1 MNALRIH
8 GGRRLTGEWRVHSA
22 KNAVLPI
29 MAASILTGE
38 ETRLEECPEL
48 VDVAYMAD
56 ILRTLG
62 CRIHSGDGALTIDPQ
77 SLNRHEM
84 PDALAKKIRSSIFLL
99 GSILARFRKATVTFP
114 GGCEIGLRPIDLH
127 LSGLRQ
133 LGVDVREEGGLI
145 RCDGRHMRAGTVHF
159 DYPSVGA
166 TENVMMAA
174 ALLKGRTVLSNV
186 AREPEITDLQNFL
199 NAMGARISG
208 AGTHTVTVEGVDRL
222 RGVSYCPMP
231 DRIVVGTLLAAAAA
245 TGSDIRLTNVPCRD
259 LYAVFTKMREM
270 GCEIDEEESAV
281 RLRAPQRLTAFQQLQ
296 TQPHPGFPTDMQPQ
310 IAAVLCLA
318 EGTSILNE
326 GVWDNRY
333 RYADEF
339 RRMGANIQV
348 NGKVAVIEGVH
359 ALTGAP
365 VCACD
370 LRAGA
375 AMIVAGLAA
384 NGITEIDQ
392 VYHIERGYEGIVEKL
407 AKLGA
412 DIHEEAIPEEDWRSG
427 NSVG

>member
-38 ETRLEECPEL
+38 ATRLEGCPEL

-77 SLNRHEM
+77 GLNRHEM

-145 RCDGRHMRAGTVHF
+145 RCDGRHMRAGTVHL

-174 ALLKGRTVLSNV
+174 VQLNGRTVLSNV
-186 AREPEITDLQNFL
+186 AREPEIVDLQNLL

-208 AGTHTVTVEGVDRL
+208 AVTHTVTVEGVERL
-222 RGVSYCPMP
+222 HGVSYQPMP
-231 DRIVVGTLLAAAAA
+231 DRIVAGTLLAAAAA
-245 TGSDIRLTNVPCRD
+245 TGGDVRLTNVPCRD
-259 LYAVFTKMREM
+259 LYAVFTKLREM
-270 GCEIDEEESAV
+270 GCEIDEEESAA

-296 TQPHPGFPTDMQPQ
+296 TQPHPGFPTDMQAQ
-310 IAAVLCLA
+310 MLALAAMA
-318 EGTSILNE
+318 KGTSVVVENVFENRFAHAGDLN
-326 GVWDNRY
+326 
-333 RYADEF
+333 
-339 RRMGANIQV
+339 RMGANVLV
-348 NGKVAVIEGVH
+348 NGRTAVVQGVE
-359 ALTGAP
+359 ALYGAH
-365 VCACD
+365 VTARD
-370 LRAGA
+370 LRGGA
-375 AMIVAGLAA
+375 ALVIAGLAA
-384 NGITEIDQ
+384 RGETLVERAGLID
-392 VYHIERGYEGIVEKL
+392 RGYERLEEML
-407 AKLGA
+407 NALGA
-412 DIHEEAIPEEDWRSG
+412 DICRE
-427 NSVG
+427 SV

>member
-1 MNALRIH
+1 
-8 GGRRLTGEWRVHSA
+8 
-22 KNAVLPI
+22 

-77 SLNRHEM
+77 NLNRHEM

-99 GSILARFRKATVTFP
+99 GSILARFRRATVTFP

-231 DRIVVGTLLAAAAA
+231 DRIVAGTLLAAAAA
-245 TGSDIRLTNVPCRD
+245 TGGDIRLTNVPCRD

-270 GCEIDEEESAV
+270 GCRSTRRKARCGFARRSDS
-281 RLRAPQRLTAFQQLQ
+281 RLSSSCRRSRIRVFPRICRPRCWPWPRWRREPRWWWRTYLRTALRTRAISTAWV
-296 TQPHPGFPTDMQPQ
+296 PM
-310 IAAVLCLA
+310 C
-318 EGTSILNE
+318 
-326 GVWDNRY
+326 W
-333 RYADEF
+333 
-339 RRMGANIQV
+339 
-348 NGKVAVIEGVH
+348 
-359 ALTGAP
+359 
-365 VCACD
+365 
-370 LRAGA
+370 
-375 AMIVAGLAA
+375 
-384 NGITEIDQ
+384 
-392 VYHIERGYEGIVEKL
+392 
-407 AKLGA
+407 
-412 DIHEEAIPEEDWRSG
+412 
-427 NSVG
+427 

>member
-48 VDVAYMAD
+48 VDVTYMAD

-77 SLNRHEM
+77 NLNRHEM

-199 NAMGARISG
+199 NAMGACISG

-231 DRIVVGTLLAAAAA
+231 DRIVAGTLLAAAAA
-245 TGSDIRLTNVPCRD
+245 TGGDIRLTNVPCRD

-296 TQPHPGFPTDMQPQ
+296 TQPHPGFPTDMQAQ
-310 IAAVLCLA
+310 MLALAAMA
-318 EGTSILNE
+318 KGTSVVVENVFENRFAHAGDLN
-326 GVWDNRY
+326 
-333 RYADEF
+333 
-339 RRMGANIQV
+339 RMGANVLV
-348 NGKVAVIEGVH
+348 NGRTAVVQGVDMLYGTH
-359 ALTGAP
+359 VTAR
-365 VCACD
+365 D
-370 LRAGA
+370 LRGGA
-375 AMIVAGLAA
+375 ALVIAGLAA
-384 NGITEIDQ
+384 RGETLVERAELID
-392 VYHIERGYEGIVEKL
+392 RGYERLEEM
-407 AKLGA
+407 LGA
-412 DIHEEAIPEEDWRSG
+412 LGAEIRRD
-427 NSVG
+427 SV

>member
-48 VDVAYMAD
+48 VDVTYMAD

-77 SLNRHEM
+77 NLNRHEM

-99 GSILARFRKATVTFP
+99 GSILARFRRATVTFP

-231 DRIVVGTLLAAAAA
+231 DRIVAGTLLAAAAA
-245 TGSDIRLTNVPCRD
+245 TGGDIRLTNVPCRD

-296 TQPHPGFPTDMQPQ
+296 TQPHPGFPTDMQAQ
-310 IAAVLCLA
+310 MLALAAMA
-318 EGTSILNE
+318 KGTSVVVENVFENRFAHAGDLN
-326 GVWDNRY
+326 
-333 RYADEF
+333 
-339 RRMGANIQV
+339 RMGANVLV
-348 NGKVAVIEGVH
+348 NGRTAVVQGVDMLYGTH
-359 ALTGAP
+359 VTAR
-365 VCACD
+365 D
-370 LRAGA
+370 LRGGA
-375 AMIVAGLAA
+375 ALVIAGLAA
-384 NGITEIDQ
+384 RGETLVERAELID
-392 VYHIERGYEGIVEKL
+392 RGYERLEEM
-407 AKLGA
+407 LGA
-412 DIHEEAIPEEDWRSG
+412 LGAEIRRD
-427 NSVG
+427 SV

>member
-38 ETRLEECPEL
+38 ATRLEGCPEL

-77 SLNRHEM
+77 GLNRHEM

-174 ALLKGRTVLSNV
+174 VLLKGRTVLSNV
-186 AREPEITDLQNFL
+186 AREPEIVDLQSLL

-208 AGTHTVTVEGVDRL
+208 AGTHTVTVEGVERL
-222 RGVSYCPMP
+222 HGVSYQPMP
-231 DRIVVGTLLAAAAA
+231 DRIVAGTLLAAAAA
-245 TGSDIRLTNVPCRD
+245 TGGDVRLTNVPCRD
-259 LYAVFTKMREM
+259 LYAVFTKLREM
-270 GCEIDEEESAV
+270 GCEIDEEESAA

-296 TQPHPGFPTDMQPQ
+296 TQPHPGFPTDMQAQ
-310 IAAVLCLA
+310 MLALAAMA
-318 EGTSILNE
+318 KGTSVVVENVFENRFAHAGDLN
-326 GVWDNRY
+326 
-333 RYADEF
+333 
-339 RRMGANIQV
+339 RMGANVLV
-348 NGKVAVIEGVH
+348 NGRTAVVQGVE
-359 ALTGAP
+359 ALYGAH
-365 VCACD
+365 VTARD
-370 LRAGA
+370 LRGGA
-375 AMIVAGLAA
+375 ALVIAGLAA
-384 NGITEIDQ
+384 RGETLVERAGLID
-392 VYHIERGYEGIVEKL
+392 RGYERLEEML
-407 AKLGA
+407 NALGA
-412 DIHEEAIPEEDWRSG
+412 DICRE
-427 NSVG
+427 SV

>member
-38 ETRLEECPEL
+38 ATRLEGCPEL

-56 ILRTLG
+56 ILCTLG

-77 SLNRHEM
+77 GLNRHEM

-174 ALLKGRTVLSNV
+174 VLLKGRTVLSNV
-186 AREPEITDLQNFL
+186 AREPEIVDLQNLL

-208 AGTHTVTVEGVDRL
+208 AGTHTVTVEGVERL
-222 RGVSYCPMP
+222 HGVSYQPMP
-231 DRIVVGTLLAAAAA
+231 DRIVAGTLLAAAAA
-245 TGSDIRLTNVPCRD
+245 TGGDVRLTNVPCRD
-259 LYAVFTKMREM
+259 LYAVFTKLREM
-270 GCEIDEEESAV
+270 GCEIDEEESAAS
-281 RLRAPQRLTAFQQLQ
+281 LRAPQRLTAFQQLQ
-296 TQPHPGFPTDMQPQ
+296 TQPHPGFPTDMQAQ
-310 IAAVLCLA
+310 MLALAAMA
-318 EGTSILNE
+318 KGTSVVVENVFENRFAHAGDLN
-326 GVWDNRY
+326 
-333 RYADEF
+333 
-339 RRMGANIQV
+339 RMGANVLV
-348 NGKVAVIEGVH
+348 NGRTAVVQGVE
-359 ALTGAP
+359 ALYGAH
-365 VCACD
+365 VTARD
-370 LRAGA
+370 LRGGA
-375 AMIVAGLAA
+375 ALVIAGLAA
-384 NGITEIDQ
+384 RGETLVERAGLID
-392 VYHIERGYEGIVEKL
+392 RGYERLEEML
-407 AKLGA
+407 NALGA
-412 DIHEEAIPEEDWRSG
+412 DICRE
-427 NSVG
+427 SV

>member
-38 ETRLEECPEL
+38 ATRLEGCPEL

-231 DRIVVGTLLAAAAA
+231 DRIVAGTLLAAAAA
-245 TGSDIRLTNVPCRD
+245 TGGDIRLTNVPCRD

-296 TQPHPGFPTDMQPQ
+296 TQPHPGFPTDMQAQ
-310 IAAVLCLA
+310 MLALAAMA
-318 EGTSILNE
+318 KGTSVVVENVFENRFAHAGDLN
-326 GVWDNRY
+326 
-333 RYADEF
+333 
-339 RRMGANIQV
+339 RMGANVLV
-348 NGKVAVIEGVH
+348 NGRTAVVQGVDMLYGTH
-359 ALTGAP
+359 VTAR
-365 VCACD
+365 D
-370 LRAGA
+370 LRGGA
-375 AMIVAGLAA
+375 ALVIAGLAA
-384 NGITEIDQ
+384 RGETLVERAELID
-392 VYHIERGYEGIVEKL
+392 RGYERLEEM
-407 AKLGA
+407 LGA
-412 DIHEEAIPEEDWRSG
+412 LGAEIRRD
-427 NSVG
+427 SV

>member
-1 MNALRIH
+1 MNALRIY

-38 ETRLEECPEL
+38 ATRLEGCPEL

-77 SLNRHEM
+77 GLNRHEM

-174 ALLKGRTVLSNV
+174 VLLKGRTVLSNV
-186 AREPEITDLQNFL
+186 AREPEIVDLQSLL

-208 AGTHTVTVEGVDRL
+208 AGTHTVTVEGVERL
-222 RGVSYCPMP
+222 HGVSYQPMP
-231 DRIVVGTLLAAAAA
+231 DRIVAGTLLAAAAA
-245 TGSDIRLTNVPCRD
+245 TGGDVRLTNVPCRD
-259 LYAVFTKMREM
+259 LYAVFSKLREM
-270 GCEIDEEESAV
+270 GCEIDEEESAA

-296 TQPHPGFPTDMQPQ
+296 TQPHPGFPTDMQAQ
-310 IAAVLCLA
+310 MLALAAMA
-318 EGTSILNE
+318 KGTSVVVENVFENRFAHAGDLN
-326 GVWDNRY
+326 
-333 RYADEF
+333 
-339 RRMGANIQV
+339 RMGANVLV
-348 NGKVAVIEGVH
+348 NGRTAVVQGVD
-359 ALTGAP
+359 ALYGAH
-365 VCACD
+365 VTARD
-370 LRAGA
+370 LRGGA
-375 AMIVAGLAA
+375 ALVIAGLAA
-384 NGITEIDQ
+384 LGETLVERAGLID
-392 VYHIERGYEGIVEKL
+392 RGYERLEEML
-407 AKLGA
+407 NALGA
-412 DIHEEAIPEEDWRSG
+412 DIRRE
-427 NSVG
+427 SV

>member
-48 VDVAYMAD
+48 VDVVYMAD

-199 NAMGARISG
+199 NAMGACISG

-231 DRIVVGTLLAAAAA
+231 DRIVAGTLLAAAAA
-245 TGSDIRLTNVPCRD
+245 TGGDIRLTNVPCRD

-281 RLRAPQRLTAFQQLQ
+281 RLCAPQRLTAFQQLQ
-296 TQPHPGFPTDMQPQ
+296 TQPHPGFPTDMQAQ
-310 IAAVLCLA
+310 MLALAAMA
-318 EGTSILNE
+318 KGTSVVVENVFENRFAHAGDLN
-326 GVWDNRY
+326 
-333 RYADEF
+333 
-339 RRMGANIQV
+339 RMGANVLV
-348 NGKVAVIEGVH
+348 NGRTAVVQGVDMLYGTH
-359 ALTGAP
+359 VTAR
-365 VCACD
+365 D
-370 LRAGA
+370 LRGGA
-375 AMIVAGLAA
+375 ALVIAGLAA
-384 NGITEIDQ
+384 RGETLVERAELID
-392 VYHIERGYEGIVEKL
+392 RGYERLEEM
-407 AKLGA
+407 LGA
-412 DIHEEAIPEEDWRSG
+412 LGAEIRRD
-427 NSVG
+427 SV

>member
-1 MNALRIH
+1 MEGAQREERGFAHH
-8 GGRRLTGEWRVHSA
+8 GGLHSHREA
-22 KNAVLPI
+22 
-29 MAASILTGE
+29 
-38 ETRLEECPEL
+38 TRLEGCPEL

-77 SLNRHEM
+77 GLNRHEM

-174 ALLKGRTVLSNV
+174 VLLKGRTVLSNV
-186 AREPEITDLQNFL
+186 AREPEICDLQNLL

-208 AGTHTVTVEGVDRL
+208 AGTHTVTVEGVERL
-222 RGVSYCPMP
+222 HGVSYQPMP
-231 DRIVVGTLLAAAAA
+231 DRIVAGTLLAAAAA
-245 TGSDIRLTNVPCRD
+245 TGGDVRLTNVPCRD
-259 LYAVFTKMREM
+259 LYAVFTKLREM
-270 GCEIDEEESAV
+270 GCEIDEEESAA

-296 TQPHPGFPTDMQPQ
+296 TQPHPGFPTDMQAQ
-310 IAAVLCLA
+310 MLALAAMA
-318 EGTSILNE
+318 KGTSVVVENVFENRFAHAGDLN
-326 GVWDNRY
+326 
-333 RYADEF
+333 
-339 RRMGANIQV
+339 RMGANVLV
-348 NGKVAVIEGVH
+348 NGRTAVVQGVE
-359 ALTGAP
+359 ALYGAH
-365 VCACD
+365 VTARD
-370 LRAGA
+370 LRGGA
-375 AMIVAGLAA
+375 ALVIAGLAA
-384 NGITEIDQ
+384 RGETLVERAGLID
-392 VYHIERGYEGIVEKL
+392 RGYERLEEML
-407 AKLGA
+407 CALGA
-412 DIHEEAIPEEDWRSG
+412 DVRRE
-427 NSVG
+427 SV

>member
-38 ETRLEECPEL
+38 ATRLEGCPEL

-77 SLNRHEM
+77 GLNRHEM

-99 GSILARFRKATVTFP
+99 GSILARFHKATVTFP

-174 ALLKGRTVLSNV
+174 VLLKGRTVLSNV
-186 AREPEITDLQNFL
+186 AREPEIVDLQSLL

-208 AGTHTVTVEGVDRL
+208 AGTHTVTVEGVERL
-222 RGVSYCPMP
+222 HGVSYQPMP
-231 DRIVVGTLLAAAAA
+231 DRIVAGTLLAAAAA
-245 TGSDIRLTNVPCRD
+245 TGGDVRLTNVPSRD
-259 LYAVFTKMREM
+259 LYAVFTKLREM
-270 GCEIDEEESAV
+270 GCEIDEEESAA

-296 TQPHPGFPTDMQPQ
+296 TQPHPGFPTDMQAQ
-310 IAAVLCLA
+310 MLALAAMA
-318 EGTSILNE
+318 KGTSVVVENVFENRFAHAGDLN
-326 GVWDNRY
+326 
-333 RYADEF
+333 
-339 RRMGANIQV
+339 RMGANVLV
-348 NGKVAVIEGVH
+348 NGRTAVVQGVE
-359 ALTGAP
+359 ALYGAH
-365 VCACD
+365 VTARD
-370 LRAGA
+370 LRGGA
-375 AMIVAGLAA
+375 ALVIAGLAA
-384 NGITEIDQ
+384 RGETLVERAGLID
-392 VYHIERGYEGIVEKL
+392 RGYERLEEML
-407 AKLGA
+407 NALGA
-412 DIHEEAIPEEDWRSG
+412 DICRV
-427 NSVG
+427 SV

>member
-1 MNALRIH
+1 M
-8 GGRRLTGEWRVHSA
+8 S
-22 KNAVLPI
+22 
-29 MAASILTGE
+29 
-38 ETRLEECPEL
+38 
-48 VDVAYMAD
+48 Y
-56 ILRTLG
+56 
-62 CRIHSGDGALTIDPQ
+62 
-77 SLNRHEM
+77 
-84 PDALAKKIRSSIFLL
+84 
-99 GSILARFRKATVTFP
+99 P

-231 DRIVVGTLLAAAAA
+231 DRIVAGTLLAAAAA
-245 TGSDIRLTNVPCRD
+245 TGGDIRLTNVPCRD

-296 TQPHPGFPTDMQPQ
+296 TQPHPGFPTDMQAQ
-310 IAAVLCLA
+310 MLA
-318 EGTSILNE
+318 LTAMAKGTSVVVENVFENRFAHAGDLN
-326 GVWDNRY
+326 
-333 RYADEF
+333 
-339 RRMGANIQV
+339 RMGANVLV
-348 NGKVAVIEGVH
+348 NGRTAVVQGVDMLYGTH
-359 ALTGAP
+359 VTAR
-365 VCACD
+365 D
-370 LRAGA
+370 LRGGA
-375 AMIVAGLAA
+375 ALVIAGLAA
-384 NGITEIDQ
+384 RGETLVERAELID
-392 VYHIERGYEGIVEKL
+392 RGYERLEEM
-407 AKLGA
+407 LGA
-412 DIHEEAIPEEDWRSG
+412 LGAEIRRD
-427 NSVG
+427 SV

>member
-38 ETRLEECPEL
+38 ATRLEGCPEL

-56 ILRTLG
+56 ILCTLG

-77 SLNRHEM
+77 GLNRHEM

-174 ALLKGRTVLSNV
+174 VLLKGRTVLSNV
-186 AREPEITDLQNFL
+186 AREPEIVDLQNLL

-208 AGTHTVTVEGVDRL
+208 AGTHTVTVEGVERL
-222 RGVSYCPMP
+222 HGVSYQPMP
-231 DRIVVGTLLAAAAA
+231 DRIVAGTLLAAAAA
-245 TGSDIRLTNVPCRD
+245 TGGDVRLTNVPCRD
-259 LYAVFTKMREM
+259 LYAVFTKLREM
-270 GCEIDEEESAV
+270 GCEIDEEESAAS
-281 RLRAPQRLTAFQQLQ
+281 LRAPQRLTAFQQLQ
-296 TQPHPGFPTDMQPQ
+296 TQPHPGFPTDMQAQ
-310 IAAVLCLA
+310 MLALAAMA
-318 EGTSILNE
+318 KGTSVVVENVFENRFAHAGDLN
-326 GVWDNRY
+326 
-333 RYADEF
+333 
-339 RRMGANIQV
+339 RMGANVLV
-348 NGKVAVIEGVH
+348 NGRTAVVQGVE
-359 ALTGAP
+359 ALYGAH
-365 VCACD
+365 VTARD
-370 LRAGA
+370 LRGGA
-375 AMIVAGLAA
+375 ALVIAGLAA
-384 NGITEIDQ
+384 RGETLVERAGLID
-392 VYHIERGYEGIVEKL
+392 RGYERLEEML
-407 AKLGA
+407 SALGA
-412 DIHEEAIPEEDWRSG
+412 DICRV
-427 NSVG
+427 SV